1 MTNLSE
7 GMRSL
12 LSTNKEY
19 AVMGKILCAT
29 RGGEASI
36 RTQEAAI
43 KDAKNDNHE
52 LVFIYIFDMEFLARA
67 SYALRQ
73 DVMTEEMEKM
83 AEFLMAMAVERAEKE
98 QVAAR
103 FLIRQGAFVE
113 ELRSAALEEEATLVI
128 LGRPID
134 ETSAFKLETLE
145 ALAEKLTEETG
156 IEFCLRPD

>member
-1 MTNLSE
+1 
-7 GMRSL
+7 
-12 LSTNKEY
+12 
-19 AVMGKILCAT
+19 MGKILCAT

-43 KDAKNDNHE
+43 SNAKESKRE
-52 LVFIYIFDMEFLARA
+52 LVFIYIFDMEFLAHA

-73 DVMTEEMEKM
+73 DLITEEMEKM

-98 QVAAR
+98 KVAAR

-113 ELRSAALEEEATLVI
+113 ELRAAALEEEATLVI

-134 ETSAFKLETLE
+134 ETSAFKLDQLE